1 MGNSATNIYKK
12 TSNYIRGS
20 STSPTKSEESASGV
34 VVVRERRRLVLT
46 LFLNLCCSVL
56 ISMDWYDPDQK
67 LDGHTF
73 AQIFYVLRR
82 SL

>member
-34 VVVRERRRLVLT
+34 VVVRERRRLAVDIV
-46 LFLNLCCSVL
+46 FE
-56 ISMDWYDPDQK
+56 
-67 LDGHTF
+67 
-73 AQIFYVLRR
+73 
-82 SL
+82 SLL